1 MSHPYLYL
9 KLLLRSSLLLELDE
23 YELTDTREQGL
34 VCSFMETSLA
44 SAFQPVYRA
53 DGKLVGREALL
64 RARWQKY
71 GELPTAVAF
80 DDAVQGNRVVQFDR
94 LVRIIHLMNHAR
106 NFAEHELL
114 FLNVHPRLLS
124 SVSDHGRTFE
134 RILHFYSVPTSRV
147 VIEIKEAEDDA
158 VLAEAVSNYRSLGYR
173 IALDDFAADAAG
185 VERLTRLKPD
195 IVKLDS
201 SLIRSAADAGADA
214 ESFGRLVSRLRRSG
228 TQVAIKSIET
238 SRQLKYAAASGV
250 DLLQGYQ
257 LGRPQ
262 YASVAHGRLAEV
274 AAD

>member
-1 MSHPYLYL
+1 MSHQYLYL

-34 VCSFMETSLA
+34 VCNFMETSLA

-71 GELPTAVAF
+71 GDLPPAVAF
-80 DDAVQGNRVVQFDR
+80 DDAVKGNRVVQFDR

-147 VIEIKEAEDDA
+147 VIEIGESSDEVA
-158 VLAEAVSNYRSLGYR
+158 LAEAIANYRSLGYR
-173 IALDDFAADAAG
+173 IALDDFAADTAG
-185 VERLTRLKPD
+185 VERLARLKPD
-195 IVKLDS
+195 IVKLDG
-201 SLIRSAADAGADA
+201 SLIRTAADTGTGT
-214 ESFGRLVSRLRRSG
+214 ESFHRLVSRLRRTG
-228 TQVAIKSIET
+228 TQVAIKGIET
-238 SRQLKYAAASGV
+238 QRQLKYAAASGA

-257 LGRPQ
+257 LGYPQ
-262 YASVAHGRLAEV
+262 YATGAYGRLAEV
-274 AAD
+274 GG